1 MTETLLICGLAA
13 LIVVGVLYV
22 HLRLMAQARA
32 ERAEL
37 VMQMHAVYEA
47 YLRAEGKPVPI
58 FEPANAK
65 KELAPQW
72 ADPGFFGRERKE
84 TKQ

>member
-1 MTETLLICGLAA
+1 LHLKLIT
-13 LIVVGVLYV
+13 
-22 HLRLMAQARA
+22 QARR

-65 KELAPQW
+65 KQLAPQW
-72 ADPGFFGRERKE
+72 ADPGFLGRERKE

>member
-1 MTETLLICGLAA
+1 MDALLICGMALAVV
-13 LIVVGVLYV
+13 VVGVL
-22 HLRLMAQARA
+22 HLKLMEQARR

-47 YLRAEGKPVPI
+47 YLRAEGKPVPS

-72 ADPGFFGRERKE
+72 ADPGFLGRERKE